1 MNRLVFSV
9 NSSEREVLIKVM
21 KLQSEALCAILYLEN
36 FMPKVSNLKIS
47 LPIMHSES
55 GELERCGFAKFIPR
69 KFSASVRK
77 AVISNYVNS

>member
-47 LPIMHSES
+47 LPIMHSE
-55 GELERCGFAKFIPR
+55 
-69 KFSASVRK
+69 V
-77 AVISNYVNS
+77 VN